1 MTATE
6 RGELIEFLRGQRQA
20 RAFTDEP
27 VSEEDLQEILDVMRW
42 TGSSKNSQPWQ
53 FVVVRDAAIRAEI
66 SKATQ
71 YTGWIANA
79 PVVLVIVTE
88 GDVPK
93 AHAYDE
99 GRLSERILLA
109 CQALGL
115 GAGVVTFAPALA
127 MDLVKSALQIPHGYS
142 VYSAVALGHPA
153 PDTRPNPNSGRK
165 ALSELVH
172 WNRFGVK

>member
-6 RGELIEFLRGQRQA
+6 RAELIEFLRGQRQT
-20 RAFTDEP
+20 REFTDEP

-53 FVVVRDAAIRAEI
+53 FVVVRDPSIKAEI
-66 SKATQ
+66 AKATQ
-71 YTGWIANA
+71 YTGWIVNA
-79 PVVLVIVTE
+79 PVVMVIVTE

-99 GRLSERILLA
+99 GRVSERVLLA

-115 GAGVVTFAPALA
+115 GSGVVTFAPQAA
-127 MDLVKSALQIPHGYS
+127 MDLVKNALHIPHGHS

-153 PDTRPNPNSGRK
+153 PVTRTNPNAGRK
-165 ALSELVH
+165 PLGELVH
-172 WNRFGVK
+172 WNRFGVR